1 MKKRGKP
8 PLGKQR
14 LSAEEELDQK
24 LNITDEVRS
33 ILMSEAGD
41 IPIGDPDQMNEIFQ
55 ELEMKNLFLI
65 QQKQETDEQYEKK
78 EKELEEVKAKYHEQ
92 EDRCKR
98 QMDEIQ

>member
-1 MKKRGKP
+1 MKKRGRP
-8 PLGKQR
+8 PLAKAK
-14 LSAEEELDQK
+14 LTAEQELDQK

-33 ILMSEAGD
+33 ILISDVGD

-65 QQKQETDEQYEKK
+65 QQKQETDEQCEKK
-78 EKELEEVKAKYHEQ
+78 EKELEEVKSKYYEQ

-98 QMDEIQ
+98 